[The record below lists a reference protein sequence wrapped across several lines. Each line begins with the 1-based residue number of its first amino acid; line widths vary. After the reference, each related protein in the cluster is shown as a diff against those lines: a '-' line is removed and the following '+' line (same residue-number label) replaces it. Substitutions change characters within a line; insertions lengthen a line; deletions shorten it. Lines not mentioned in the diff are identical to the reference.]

1 MITSSFFSFCQ
12 VMPKN
17 FLFYFS
23 FYNSSDKKYTKTK
36 KERGTRLIPNKMS
49 IQTDVSKTKSK
60 LKTMQIND
68 DQ

>member
-1 MITSSFFSFCQ
+1 
-12 VMPKN
+12 MPKN